1 MELRVYKMK
10 VRYDIN
16 DLPKEISNKDI
27 DIPVAVEII
36 EHDNNDI
43 DINVLPDVLPL
54 GANLD
59 LNFVKSIRE
68 ATSREQVKNLIEG
81 WVNV

>member
-1 MELRVYKMK
+1 
-10 VRYDIN
+10 
-16 DLPKEISNKDI
+16 
-27 DIPVAVEII
+27 
-36 EHDNNDI
+36 
-43 DINVLPDVLPL
+43 VLPDVLPL